1 MKRIFGFQ
9 WIVFGILIYLN
20 TCLLFGQPVPV
31 QPDSNLT
38 IMAVGDVMMG
48 TAYPDNGIY
57 LPPHHGKQ
65 LFAAVADTLKSA
77 DLTFCNLEGPLVDG
91 GTPAK
96 ECKNPANC
104 YIFRTPTRYIQNLVA
119 AGFDLAS
126 VANNHARDFG
136 MAGFQ
141 STARVLDSVGI
152 AHSGKIGD
160 VASLKVKN
168 KKIAMIAFAPYDGLN
183 DLLNLTRAEGR
194 IRLLKQEFDLVIVSF
209 HGGAEGGRYLHV
221 PDSMEVYFGEKRGYL
236 RQFAHRVIDA
246 GADLVLGHGPHVPRA
261 LEIYKKR
268 LIAYSLGNFCTYG
281 KFNLKGS
288 NGLTYILA
296 VNLKS
301 DGQFQSGQIIPG
313 LQIEPGIPKIDPT
326 GQVIQLIKRLSN
338 ADFPKT
344 APIIDDSG
352 KITAPGGEVFTE
364 AAN

>member
-1 MKRIFGFQ
+1 MKKNYGFQ
-9 WIVFGILIYLN
+9 WSLLGILIWLN
-20 TCLLFGQPVPV
+20 SCLLFGQTVPV
-31 QPDSNLT
+31 QVDSNLT

-57 LPPHHGKQ
+57 LPPHQGKQ
-65 LFAAVADTLKSA
+65 LFTAVADTLKSA

-104 YIFRTPTRYIQNLVA
+104 YIFRTPTSYIQNLVS
-119 AGFDLAS
+119 AGFDFVSL
-126 VANNHARDFG
+126 ANNHARDFG
-136 MAGFQ
+136 IAGFQ
-141 STARVLDSVGI
+141 STAHVLDSVGI
-152 AHSGKIGD
+152 AHSGKVGD

-168 KKIAMIAFAPYDGLN
+168 KKIAMVAFAPYEGLN
-183 DLLNLTRAEGR
+183 DLLNITRAEGK
-194 IRLLKQEFDLVIVSF
+194 IRYLKREFDLVIVSF
-209 HGGAEGGRYLHV
+209 HGGAEGSRYLHV
-221 PDSMEVYFGEKRGYL
+221 PDSMEVYFGEKRGHL

-288 NGLTYILA
+288 NGLTYILK
-296 VNLKS
+296 VNIKP

-313 LQIEPGIPKIDPT
+313 IQIGSGIPKFDPT
-326 GQVIQLIKRLSN
+326 GQVIKLIKRLSK

-344 APIIDDSG
+344 APMIDDFG
-352 KITAPGGEVFTE
+352 KISPPVGEIFTE
-364 AAN
+364 TAN